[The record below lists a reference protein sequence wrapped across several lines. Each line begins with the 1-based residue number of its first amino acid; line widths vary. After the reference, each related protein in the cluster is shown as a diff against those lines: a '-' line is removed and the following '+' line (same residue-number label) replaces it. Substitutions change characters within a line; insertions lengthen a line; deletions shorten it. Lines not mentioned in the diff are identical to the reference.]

1 MSPFFSIIIPTYNC
15 ANLLNRAL
23 KSVFSQTFQDYE
35 VIVID
40 NSSTDNTE
48 NVLYNYKDIR
58 LKVIK
63 VNNNGIIAISRN
75 QGIDAAIGNWIAF
88 LDSDD
93 VWLYNKLDKVRQ
105 SISDNTKSI
114 LVCHDEWHFD
124 NNKKIKRLN
133 YGSDE
138 DNLYES
144 LLFNSNCISTSAVC
158 INTKIAKRTKGFSEN
173 VEFVT
178 VEDYE
183 YWIRLAQIGEIIF
196 IDEVLG
202 EWHTHGSNE
211 SGNPLVHAKALVD
224 LMNYHY
230 NIYAENHNV
239 LGKLFYKGRAKYFGI
254 AANMLRREKYY
265 DKAIKYS
272 KEGIKCY
279 PLFWKNW
286 VVIILSYFRK
296 IV

>member
-1 MSPFFSIIIPTYNC
+1 MAPFVTVVIPTYNC
-15 ANLLNRAL
+15 ADYLKRAL
-23 KSVFSQTFQDYE
+23 NSVFSQTYQNFE
-35 VIVID
+35 VIVVD

-48 NVLYNYKDIR
+48 DVLSSFDDKR
-58 LKVIK
+58 LTVIK
-63 VNNNGIIAISRN
+63 VNNNGIIAHSRN
-75 QGIDAAIGNWIAF
+75 KGIKNAKGEWIAF

-93 VWLYNKLDKVRQ
+93 VWLSTKLDKVRK
-105 SISDNTKSI
+105 SIINNPEAI

-124 NNKKIKRLN
+124 NKNKIKRLK
-133 YGSDE
+133 YGTKE
-138 DNLYES
+138 DDLYES
-144 LLFNSNCISTSAVC
+144 LLFNGNCLSTSAVSL
-158 INTKIAKRTKGFSEN
+158 NSEIAKKSEGFS
-173 VEFVT
+173 VKKEFVT

-183 YWIRLAQIGEIIF
+183 YWIRLAQIGEIDF
-196 IDEVLG
+196 IHEVLG
-202 EWHTHGSNE
+202 EWHTHDSNE
-211 SGNPLVHAKALVD
+211 SGNSLVHANALVD

-239 LGKLFYKGRAKYFGI
+239 LGNLFYKGRAKYFGI
-254 AANMLRREKYY
+254 AANILRRGKYY

-272 KEGIKCY
+272 KEGIKYY